1 MTQSL
6 IIAEAGVN
14 HNGDIALA
22 FDLIDAAADAGADL
36 IKFQSFFPTELATPY
51 AQQARYQVRQNK
63 NKTSQLQ
70 MLSKLALTQDQH
82 FELIEKCNS
91 RNITFF
97 STAFDL
103 ASLDFLSSLDFER
116 FKIPS
121 GEVNNLPYLEKVA
134 SYGKGVIL
142 STGMC
147 DLNEVTNAIQLL
159 IANGIKEEQITVLHC
174 TSEYPAPIAE
184 VNLRAMITMRD
195 HLNLKVG
202 YSDHTLGIE
211 VSVAAVA
218 MGASVIEKHFTLDK
232 TMDGPD
238 HKASLNPTELTSM
251 INAIRNVEVAMGD
264 GEKKPSISEI
274 KNRSKIRKSLVA
286 ATSIQK
292 GEVFTTENLT
302 TKRPG
307 HGISPMQYRELLG
320 TNANKSYDKDEL
332 ITL

>member
-1 MTQSL
+1 M
-6 IIAEAGVN
+6 
-14 HNGDIALA
+14 
-22 FDLIDAAADAGADL
+22 
-36 IKFQSFFPTELATPY
+36 
-51 AQQARYQVRQNK
+51 
-63 NKTSQLQ
+63 
-70 MLSKLALTQDQH
+70 
-82 FELIEKCNS
+82 
-91 RNITFF
+91 
-97 STAFDL
+97 
-103 ASLDFLSSLDFER
+103 ER

-218 MGASVIEKHFTLDK
+218 MGASLVIE
-232 TMDGPD
+232 
-238 HKASLNPTELTSM
+238 N
-251 INAIRNVEVAMGD
+251 
-264 GEKKPSISEI
+264 
-274 KNRSKIRKSLVA
+274 
-286 ATSIQK
+286 
-292 GEVFTTENLT
+292 
-302 TKRPG
+302 
-307 HGISPMQYRELLG
+307 ISP
-320 TNANKSYDKDEL
+320 
-332 ITL
+332 

>member
-1 MTQSL
+1 
-6 IIAEAGVN
+6 
-14 HNGDIALA
+14 
-22 FDLIDAAADAGADL
+22 
-36 IKFQSFFPTELATPY
+36 
-51 AQQARYQVRQNK
+51 
-63 NKTSQLQ
+63 
-70 MLSKLALTQDQH
+70 
-82 FELIEKCNS
+82 
-91 RNITFF
+91 
-97 STAFDL
+97 
-103 ASLDFLSSLDFER
+103 
-116 FKIPS
+116 
-121 GEVNNLPYLEKVA
+121 
-134 SYGKGVIL
+134 
-142 STGMC
+142 MC
-147 DLNEVTNAIQLL
+147 DLNVVTNAIQLL

-307 HGISPMQYRELLG
+307 ME
-320 TNANKSYDKDEL
+320 
-332 ITL
+332 